1 MLAKPTHEEKKSLI
15 ALCQAEGPLHQCR
28 QAQLQHCQRMSVSSA
43 SELCSLK
50 VCNCSRA
57 LKLLHFYYQTCSNPS
72 FRALPWD
79 KHAPPALLCTRA
91 LAMISL
97 IQPPKAKKRNQNHTG
112 CDTEAQGNHHTIKIH
127 CGNQHLHWWAW
138 CTAMWVIF
146 FSLYILALSISS
158 VFQGEARWTVLS
170 TLAQ

>member
-1 MLAKPTHEEKKSLI
+1 MRRKILWLLYVKQKGHCINADRPSFSTVRGWVSV
-15 ALCQAEGPLHQCR
+15 LHQNCALWR
-28 QAQLQHCQRMSVSSA
+28 CVTAQGLWSCCIFITKPAQTPV
-43 SELCSLK
+43 SELC
-50 VCNCSRA
+50 
-57 LKLLHFYYQTCSNPS
+57 HG
-72 FRALPWD
+72 D

-112 CDTEAQGNHHTIKIH
+112 CDTEAQSNHHTIKIH